1 MKVRVRLNMRYPQ
14 TNVIPKQFVDRMENI
29 QDNLFQQT
37 ICKTSIVA
45 SKGYYFPP
53 MSHDSWKVR

>member
-1 MKVRVRLNMRYPQ
+1 MRYPR
-14 TNVIPKQFVDRMENI
+14 TNVTPKQFVDRMENI
-29 QDNLFQQT
+29 QDNLFWQT